1 MHDNDT
7 LHDAA
12 KRDNIPSDNIFVKK
26 KIDDAAGIS
35 TQYDN
40 YLAKKQY
47 ILYLLFKKSL
57 YE

>member
-47 ILYLLFKKSL
+47 ILYLF
-57 YE
+57 